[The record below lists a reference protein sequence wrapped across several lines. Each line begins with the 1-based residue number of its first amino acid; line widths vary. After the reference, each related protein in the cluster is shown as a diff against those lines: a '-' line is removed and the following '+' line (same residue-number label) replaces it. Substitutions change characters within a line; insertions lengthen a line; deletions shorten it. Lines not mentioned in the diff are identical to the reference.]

1 MEHVSGAVI
10 TIGIELSET
19 NTSALNMK
27 IQSCL
32 TIHRLASQFLFWL
45 EDIRTQGY
53 AFTTWHDHSFGYIQT
68 PFERYIF
75 GLYKGAN
82 LGGG

>member
-10 TIGIELSET
+10 IIGIELSET
-19 NTSALNMK
+19 NISALNMK
-27 IQSCL
+27 KQSCL
-32 TIHRLASQFLFWL
+32 ILHRLASQFLFWL

-53 AFTTWHDHSFGYIQT
+53 AFTTLHDHLFGYIQT
-68 PFERYIF
+68 PFERFIF
-75 GLYKGAN
+75 VYKGAN